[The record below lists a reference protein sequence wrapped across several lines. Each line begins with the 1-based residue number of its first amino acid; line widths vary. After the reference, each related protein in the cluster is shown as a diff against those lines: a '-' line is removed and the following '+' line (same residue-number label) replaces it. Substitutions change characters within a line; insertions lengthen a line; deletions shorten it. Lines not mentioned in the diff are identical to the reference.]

1 MLSYSLSYRTVSYL
15 ILSCLVSWIYS
26 TYTVQYQSAVLWS
39 RSWALA
45 VQTKLQERQEEL
57 LLKLRS
63 KLTVAMCS
71 SSMKPILPPYSHE
84 KSRWEIYGLC
94 LGVPI
99 NSMDFFA
106 NKLEWVSFPS
116 LGHCMRDHAW
126 ITWWGVCFN
135 RARSRRSRGLESQWN
150 WMCWILVFLCA
161 SNVYISLY
169 IYHDQISV
177 CVRVCVY
184 LFLCLAICSSLFI
197 VPIYM
202 SIIMSIHTCWSIYGQ
217 RWHICSRLN
226 AASSRVPAW
235 SWASFD
241 SAGCKMITRAET
253 STKCTK

>member
-150 WMCWILVFLCA
+150 WICWILVFLCA
-161 SNVYISLY
+161 NNVYISYNMYKY
-169 IYHDQISV
+169 IYIYIMIRSL
-177 CVRVCVY
+177 CVRVYLCV
-184 LFLCLAICSSLFI
+184 C
-197 VPIYM
+197 IYF
-202 SIIMSIHTCWSIYGQ
+202 S
-217 RWHICSRLN
+217 
-226 AASSRVPAW
+226 V
-235 SWASFD
+235 
-241 SAGCKMITRAET
+241 
-253 STKCTK
+253 